1 MQTRTTRTRLTAH
14 ARQSGAIAR
23 RLRAPEQAGAAHAVD
38 TAHRRAPSPASG
50 FSLARAL
57 PLPPAPRSCSAASAG
72 RWLAAATER
81 ATARCPTE
89 PRGHLSAHRPA
100 PPCAAPLH
108 APLPDAHPH
117 STASRFSKLL
127 CVCALRGAPAR
138 ASAGARS
145 HGDAARTPQ
154 LPPPRSHRPPPHLAA
169 GSTAASAPSPPFPEV
184 RSREVLQSSCRP
196 HRAEPVSSQGGA
208 VDRQAA
214 RGLCSHHE
222 GRDRGVACGVDM
234 DVECRGR
241 LLRHLQA
248 RRRHSPPLCSSRPAR
263 RTAAARLRMSANMS
277 EVCPCAS
284 G

>member
-184 RSREVLQSSCRP
+184 QQP
-196 HRAEPVSSQGGA
+196 
-208 VDRQAA
+208 
-214 RGLCSHHE
+214 
-222 GRDRGVACGVDM
+222 
-234 DVECRGR
+234 
-241 LLRHLQA
+241 
-248 RRRHSPPLCSSRPAR
+248 
-263 RTAAARLRMSANMS
+263 
-277 EVCPCAS
+277 
-284 G
+284 